1 MSNVVMPQT
10 RQKENQTGKLLMV
23 GGAALGA
30 ANPALL
36 GATGMLGGAG
46 AGAGLGGTAGSL
58 LNNQKPKAEVPTVQT
73 SAIQRRMDTLQASND
88 NVRALRDA
96 ESSLM
101 ALPPAQQAQYAPTI
115 KKARSLAEQEIA

>member
-1 MSNVVMPQT
+1 MPQQ
-10 RQKENQTGKLLMV
+10 RQKENQSGKLLAL

-30 ANPALL
+30 VNPAML
-36 GATGMLGGAG
+36 GASDALMGAG
-46 AGAGLGGTAGSL
+46 AGAGLGSTASSL
-58 LNNQKPKAEVPTVQT
+58 LSGQQKQRAEVPTVQT

-101 ALPPAQQAQYAPTI
+101 TLPPAQQAQYAPTI